1 MPMSM
6 TGFGKAEA
14 VFNSK
19 KIIVEIRSLNSK
31 QLDINT
37 LRIHNIYREKEY
49 EIRNLLSQEL
59 VRGKID
65 CFINFEEEVAA
76 SVPEINRA
84 VFRSYLE
91 QLHAISRETG
101 NEFDSTQVLSS
112 ILRLPEV
119 LKTEKKD
126 VAEEEWNALFQ
137 AVGLAI
143 ENFKNFREQE
153 GKATAFDL
161 VSKVMT
167 INGLLASIVPFEQE
181 RVATIRQKLTDALA
195 KLGSDAQPNPE
206 RLEQELFFYLERLD
220 VNEEKVRLLN
230 HCNYFI
236 ETINS
241 NEPVGRKLGFI
252 AQEMGREI
260 NTLGSKANHVA
271 IQKVVV
277 QMKDELEKIKE
288 QLLNIL

>member
-37 LRIHNIYREKEY
+37 LRIPNIYREKEY

-76 SVPEINRA
+76 SVPEINSA

-137 AVGLAI
+137 AVRIAI
-143 ENFKNFREQE
+143 ENFNNFREQE

-167 INGLLASIVPFEQE
+167 IKDLLVSVAPFELE
-181 RVATIRQKLTDALA
+181 RIATIRQKLTDALA
-195 KLGSDAQPNPE
+195 KLGSEAQPNPE
-206 RLEQELFFYLERLD
+206 RFEQELIFYLERLD

-241 NEPVGRKLGFI
+241 KESVGRKLGFI

>member
-1 MPMSM
+1 MSM

-14 VFNSK
+14 IYNSK

-37 LRIHNIYREKEY
+37 LRIPNIYREKEY

-126 VAEEEWNALFQ
+126 VAEEEWSTLFQ

-161 VSKVMT
+161 VSKVIT
-167 INGLLASIVPFEQE
+167 IKDLLTSIAPFEQE

-195 KLGSDAQPNPE
+195 KLGSDTQPNPE
-206 RLEQELFFYLERLD
+206 RYEQELIFYLERFD

>member
-37 LRIHNIYREKEY
+37 LRIPNIYREKEY

-76 SVPEINRA
+76 SVPEINSA

-137 AVGLAI
+137 AVRIAI
-143 ENFKNFREQE
+143 ENFNNFREQE

-167 INGLLASIVPFEQE
+167 IKDLLVSVAPFELE
-181 RVATIRQKLTDALA
+181 RIATIRQKLTDALA
-195 KLGSDAQPNPE
+195 KLGSEAQPNPE
-206 RLEQELFFYLERLD
+206 RFEQELIFYLERLD

-241 NEPVGRKLGFI
+241 RESVGRKLGFI

>member
-1 MPMSM
+1 MSM

-14 VFNSK
+14 ICNSK

-37 LRIHNIYREKEY
+37 LRIPNIYREKEY

-65 CFINFEEEVAA
+65 CFINFEEEAA
-76 SVPEINRA
+76 VSVPEINRA

-101 NEFDSTQVLSS
+101 NEFDSAQLLSS

-126 VAEEEWNALFQ
+126 ISEEEWNALFQ

-167 INGLLASIVPFEQE
+167 IKDLLVSIVPFEQE

-206 RLEQELFFYLERLD
+206 RYEQELIFYLERFD